1 MIDFCS
7 YKSYNSDIMLK
18 QKATMLLI
26 GLMCFSSVSG
36 FFKVTCH
43 GSDGHIAEEPL
54 FHNHCECPE
63 PDPDDNLNNSSEFYA
78 DLSFEHNHC
87 KDTITASDFYV
98 IAQKNN
104 FTSLLKIVAT
114 NSFFKSISFDI
125 SSHLRDSDTEHDR
138 LSPFFTPLRTVI
150 LLA

>member
-1 MIDFCS
+1 
-7 YKSYNSDIMLK
+7 MLK
-18 QKATMLLI
+18 QKATILLI

-54 FHNHCECPE
+54 FHNHCQCPE
-63 PDPDDNLNNSSEFYA
+63 PEPGDNLNHSSESHA
-78 DLSFEHNHC
+78 DLSIEHSHC
-87 KDTITASDFYV
+87 KDTITAWDFYV
-98 IAQKNN
+98 LAQKNRL
-104 FTSLLKIVAT
+104 TSLLKIVAG

-125 SSHLRDSDTEHDR
+125 SLYLRDSDTKHVQ